1 MKKPIVPVELYRG
14 IRDSQ
19 LVGLSGYS
27 KEVAYYST
35 ISTLFE
41 FLFLISLTSAKHQ
54 THMFD
59 QLVGSPC
66 HCHWCGA

>member
-41 FLFLISLTSAKHQ
+41 FLSSYF
-54 THMFD
+54 FD
-59 QLVGSPC
+59 FC
-66 HCHWCGA
+66 